1 MINASPK
8 LESASEYNIPLRNL
22 TGTPA
27 LNMREKKGR
36 AEKQAQVACVAKQFC
51 DQSRAPPN
59 VRDAGVEHARKK
71 GSPPALLM
79 GGGRRR
85 ECRHRA
91 QGAGRFLCVGSVWRC
106 NNGESGNGHA

>member
-27 LNMREKKGR
+27 SNMREKKGR
-36 AEKQAQVACVAKQFC
+36 AGKQAQVACVAKRFC

-71 GSPPALLM
+71 SSPPALLM
-79 GGGRRR
+79 GGETKRMQAQGTGRRALFV
-85 ECRHRA
+85 C
-91 QGAGRFLCVGSVWRC
+91 GMSV
-106 NNGESGNGHA
+106 AVQ